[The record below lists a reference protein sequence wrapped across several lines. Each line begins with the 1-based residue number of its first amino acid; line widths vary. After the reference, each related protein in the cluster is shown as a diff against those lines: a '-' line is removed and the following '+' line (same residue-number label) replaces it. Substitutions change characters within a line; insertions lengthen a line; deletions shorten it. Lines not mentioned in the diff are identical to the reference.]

1 LQVRALPDPFRE
13 ALGDEHL
20 NMALQEQWGKVRE
33 AVPRASGFL
42 GEVWAELKKV
52 HWPTRKETY
61 AATLVVIVITIL
73 VALFLG
79 LVDSVVAFILRRTL
93 G

>member
-1 LQVRALPDPFRE
+1 
-13 ALGDEHL
+13 
-20 NMALQEQWGKVRE
+20 
-33 AVPRASGFL
+33 
-42 GEVWAELKKV
+42 
-52 HWPTRKETY
+52 
-61 AATLVVIVITIL
+61 VVIVITIL